1 MAGIRK
7 TAMALLTVGLAGLA
21 GCVTPPPDTPPPP
34 PATHP
39 EPPIPPTKPRS
50 QASLEMA
57 AFYKQR
63 QAYFLVN
70 DLLRV
75 DGGGPDTPFLQR
87 NLVDNFIRI
96 AMFSEYKPNDSKL
109 IARPTATRLNKWQGP
124 IRMQVKFGET
134 VPLEQRNKDR
144 ASIRKYTK
152 RLSRL
157 TGLPITLT
165 NQSPNFFVFIVD
177 EEQRRALGPTLKQ
190 VTPQIT
196 TVMLNLATQMD
207 REQFCMVAAFSASE
221 DSPVY
226 SRAVAVIRAEHPD
239 LLRLSCIHEELAQGL
254 GLANDSPAARPS
266 IFNDDQEFALL
277 THHDELL
284 LQMLYDDRLR
294 PGMTVDEVRPIAEQ
308 IAAELMG
315 GSS

>member
-1 MAGIRK
+1 MAGLRK
-7 TAMALLTVGLAGLA
+7 TAVALMTVGLVGLA
-21 GCVTPPPDTPPPP
+21 GCVTPLPDKTPPPP
-34 PATHP
+34 TIRPAPPPP
-39 EPPIPPTKPRS
+39 EVKPRS

-57 AFYKQR
+57 AFYRQR
-63 QAYFLVN
+63 QSYFLVN

-75 DGGGPDTPFLQR
+75 DGGGPDTPFFQR

-96 AMFSEYKPNDSKL
+96 AMFGEYVTKGDKL

-124 IRMQVKFGET
+124 IRMQVQFGET
-134 VPLEQRNKDR
+134 VPPAQRSKDL

-165 NQSPNFFVFIVD
+165 SRSPNFYVFIVD

-190 VTPQIT
+190 IAPGIT

-221 DSPVY
+221 NSPVY
-226 SRAVAVIRAEHPD
+226 SKAVAVIRAEHPD

-266 IFNDDQEFALL
+266 IFNDDEEFALL

>member
-1 MAGIRK
+1 MTGIRK
-7 TAMALLTVGLAGLA
+7 TAMVLLTVGLTGLT
-21 GCVTPPPDTPPPP
+21 GCVTPPPDNTPSSPSTR
-34 PATHP
+34 PALSQP
-39 EPPIPPTKPRS
+39 EVKPRS

-96 AMFSEYKPNDSKL
+96 ALFREYDTKDGKL
-109 IARPTATRLNKWQGP
+109 IARPTTTRLNKWQGP
-124 IRMQVKFGET
+124 IRMQVQFGET
-134 VPLEQRNKDR
+134 VPLEQRSKDR

-157 TGLPITLT
+157 TGLPIILT
-165 NQSPNFFVFIVD
+165 NQSPNFYVYIVD

-190 VTPQIT
+190 VAPQIT

-207 REQFCMVAAFSASE
+207 REQFCMVATFS
-221 DSPVY
+221 DTDNSPVT
-226 SRAVAVIRAEHPD
+226 SKAVAVIRGEHPD
-239 LLRLSCIHEELAQGL
+239 LLRLSCIHEELAQSL

>member
-7 TAMALLTVGLAGLA
+7 TVVALLTVGLMGLT
-21 GCVTPPPDTPPPP
+21 GCVTPPSDTSPPP

-39 EPPIPPTKPRS
+39 EPPEPQTKPRS
-50 QASLEMA
+50 QASLGMVE
-57 AFYKQR
+57 FYKQR

-75 DGGGPDTPFLQR
+75 DGGGPDTPFMQR

-96 AMFSEYKPNDSKL
+96 AMFGEYVTKDDKL

-134 VPLEQRNKDR
+134 VPLDQRSKDR

-157 TGLPITLT
+157 TGLTITLT
-165 NQSPNFFVFIVD
+165 NQSPNFYVFIVD
-177 EEQRRALGPTLKQ
+177 EEQRRALTPQLKQ
-190 VTPQIT
+190 VAPQIT

-207 REQFCMVAAFSASE
+207 REQFCMVAAFSAAE
-221 DSPVY
+221 DSPV
-226 SRAVAVIRAEHPD
+226 SSKAVVVIRGEHPD

>member
-1 MAGIRK
+1 MTGICK
-7 TAMALLTVGLAGLA
+7 TAAALFAIGLIGLG
-21 GCVTPPPDTPPPP
+21 GCVAPLPDKAPPPP
-34 PATHP
+34 ETRPAP
-39 EPPIPPTKPRS
+39 ARPVVKPRS
-50 QASLEMA
+50 QASQEMA

-75 DGGGPDTPFLQR
+75 DGGGPDAPFLQR

-96 AMFSEYKPNDSKL
+96 ALFSEYVTNNGKL
-109 IARPTATRLNKWQGP
+109 IAKPTATRLNKWQGP
-124 IRMQVKFGET
+124 VRMQVQFGET
-134 VPLEQRNKDR
+134 VPLDQRSKDL
-144 ASIRKYTK
+144 ASIRKYIK

-157 TGLPITLT
+157 TGLPISLT
-165 NQSPNFFVFIVD
+165 SQSPNFHVFIVD
-177 EEQRRALGPTLKQ
+177 EDQRRALTPALKQ
-190 VTPQIT
+190 VAPQIT

-221 DSPVY
+221 NSPVY
-226 SRAVAVIRAEHPD
+226 SQAVAVIRAEHPD

-266 IFNDDQEFALL
+266 IFNDDEEFALL

-315 GSS
+315 GAS

>member
-1 MAGIRK
+1 MTGIRK
-7 TAMALLTVGLAGLA
+7 TAVALLTLGLTGLT
-21 GCVTPPPDTPPPP
+21 GCVTPPPDT
-34 PATHP
+34 TL
-39 EPPIPPTKPRS
+39 PPTKTAPPQPEVKPRS

-57 AFYKQR
+57 AFYQQR

-75 DGGGPDTPFLQR
+75 DGGGPDTPFYQR

-96 AMFSEYKPNDSKL
+96 ALFGEYVTKDGKL

-124 IRMQVKFGET
+124 IRMQVQFGET
-134 VPLEQRNKDR
+134 VPLEQRSKDR

-165 NQSPNFFVFIVD
+165 NQSPNFHVFIVD
-177 EEQRRALGPTLKQ
+177 EDQRRALGPQLKQ
-190 VTPQIT
+190 VAPQIT

-207 REQFCMVAAFSASE
+207 RETFCMVAAFSATA

-226 SRAVAVIRAEHPD
+226 SKAVVVIRAEHPD

-266 IFNDDQEFALL
+266 IFNDDEEFALL

-284 LQMLYDDRLR
+284 LQMLYDHRLR

>member
-1 MAGIRK
+1 MAGMRK
-7 TAMALLTVGLAGLA
+7 TAMALVTVGLTGLA
-21 GCVTPPPDTPPPP
+21 GCVPVPTGDNTTAPLARPAPPQ
-34 PATHP
+34 A
-39 EPPIPPTKPRS
+39 KPRS
-50 QASLEMA
+50 PDSLEMVE
-57 AFYKQR
+57 YLKQR

-70 DLLRV
+70 DLLRI
-75 DGGGPDTPFLQR
+75 DGGGPDTPFLPR

-96 AMFSEYKPNDSKL
+96 ALFGEYITKTKDGRL
-109 IARPTATRLNKWQGP
+109 IAKPTATRLNKWQGP
-124 IRMQVKFGET
+124 IRMQVQFGET
-134 VPLEQRNKDR
+134 VPLEQRSKDR

-157 TGLPITLT
+157 TGLPIALT
-165 NQSPNFFVFIVD
+165 NQSPNFYVFIVD

-190 VTPQIT
+190 AAPQIT

-207 REQFCMVAAFSASE
+207 REQFCMVATFS
-221 DSPVY
+221 DTDNSPVT
-226 SRAVAVIRAEHPD
+226 SKAVVVIRGEHPD
-239 LLRLSCIHEELAQGL
+239 LLRLSCIHEELAQSL

-284 LQMLYDDRLR
+284 LQMLYDDRLH
-294 PGMTVDEVRPIAEQ
+294 PGMTVDEVRPIAKQ